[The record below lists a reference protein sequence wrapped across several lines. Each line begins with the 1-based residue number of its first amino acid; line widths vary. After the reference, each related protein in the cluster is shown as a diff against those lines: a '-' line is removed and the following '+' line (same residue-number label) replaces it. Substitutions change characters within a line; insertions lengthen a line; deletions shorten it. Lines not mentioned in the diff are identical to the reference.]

1 MEQNETK
8 ARKSDSDESLRR
20 FQFQEP
26 TADRCSG
33 LKFRGLS
40 RDQHEQA
47 LPLIIC
53 NLPGQASHLKTIL
66 PLIFFPLLL
75 HNLSYLL
82 PFLHLLPLSFL
93 YPMAPAQLFQCSGIL
108 LLRDAICDI
117 SIHRSHIVGEMC
129 VNRGRQFVLPVQYTQ
144 PASDML

>member
-1 MEQNETK
+1 MK

-66 PLIFFPLLL
+66 PLIFVPLLL

-82 PFLHLLPLSFL
+82 PLTFPPPLT
-93 YPMAPAQLFQCSGIL
+93 PLFQIPHGITS
-108 LLRDAICDI
+108 A
-117 SIHRSHIVGEMC
+117 
-129 VNRGRQFVLPVQYTQ
+129 FPVLWNSVI
-144 PASDML
+144 A